1 MNLSAKDKERLAQAL
16 KRLADVESARNM
28 RRAEFEIAL
37 AALIAVEREHE
48 IVTEK
53 VNSIKRGTAL

>member
-1 MNLSAKDKERLAQAL
+1 MNDLDRKRLATAT
-16 KRLADVESARNM
+16 KRLADVEQARNM

-48 IVTEK
+48 IVLEK
-53 VNSIKRGTAL
+53 INSIKRCVAL

>member
-1 MNLSAKDKERLAQAL
+1 MNDLDRRRLAAAT
-16 KRLADVESARNM
+16 KRLADVEQNRNM

-48 IVTEK
+48 IVLEK
-53 VNSIKRGTAL
+53 INSIKRGVAL